1 MATWKQTKKCT
12 FEVDEE
18 SLSYEK
24 ILKLTCYMLH
34 VTCYMYAGTVI
45 CDINKGLSLSPEE
58 RFSELK

>member
-1 MATWKQTKKCT
+1 M
-12 FEVDEE
+12 DEE

-24 ILKLTCYMLH
+24 ILKL
-34 VTCYMYAGTVI
+34 TCYMYAGTVI